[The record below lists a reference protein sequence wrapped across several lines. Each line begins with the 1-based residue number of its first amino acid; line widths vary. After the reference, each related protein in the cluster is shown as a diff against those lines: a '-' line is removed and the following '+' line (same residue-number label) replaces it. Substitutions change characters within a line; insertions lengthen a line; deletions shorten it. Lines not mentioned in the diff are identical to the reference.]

1 MSKEI
6 LNVVEAV
13 SVEKGVAKEII
24 FEAIE
29 AALAIATRKRHHE
42 ELDVRVSI
50 DLDTGDYETFR
61 RWEVVDD
68 AAVVFT
74 QEEADAALEKLLA
87 EAAAREGA
95 GDASAGAD
103 IAAGADSDTPASGD
117 TDTAEAVGI
126 AAGADPG
133 ADSDTP
139 ASGDTDTAEA
149 AGIAA
154 GADPGADSDTPAS
167 GDTDT
172 AEAVGIAAGT
182 DPGADSDTFVP
193 GDTGPADVAP
203 GEAAAGVD
211 FFGDAGEP
219 IGPRVFD
226 PNREVLYSEASVRAP
241 ELGIGDFIEE
251 PIESVAFGRI
261 AAQTAKQVI
270 VQKVREAERAQVVE
284 AYRHR
289 VGEMVTGVVK
299 RLERGS
305 IILDL
310 GGNAE
315 AIVNREE
322 VIPREIVRPGDR
334 LRGYLRDVRPE
345 TRGPQLFVSRTAPEL
360 MVRLFTLEVPEIS
373 EGLIEIMGCARDPG
387 SRAKIGV
394 RSNVSRIDPVGACV
408 GMRGSRVQAVS
419 NELAGER
426 VDIIPWDENPAQYV
440 INAMSPAEVVSIV
453 VDEESGS
460 MDVAVHEEQLSQAIG
475 RGGQNVRLAGQLAR
489 WQINVMTE
497 QQADEK
503 SEVEEGK
510 YLSLFMNQLDV
521 DEEIARILLEEGFTS
536 IEEVAYVP
544 EDEMLAIDEIDEEI
558 CRELQSRARDVLL
571 TREIASEEGVTTG
584 TPAEDLLLLDGID
597 TELAYG
603 LAARGVAT
611 REALAELS
619 VDDFTELMEID
630 PERAAELIMTAR
642 AIWFEDEEAESSA

>member
-6 LNVVEAV
+6 LNVVEVV
-13 SVEKGVAKEII
+13 SAEKGVAKEII

-29 AALAIATRKRHHE
+29 AALASATRKRHPE
-42 ELDVRVSI
+42 DLDVRVSI
-50 DLDTGDYETFR
+50 DRETGDYETFR

-74 QEEADAALEKLLA
+74 QEEADAALEKLIA
-87 EAAAREGA
+87 ETPPADDEGDAA
-95 GDASAGAD
+95 GDD
-103 IAAGADSDTPASGD
+103 
-117 TDTAEAVGI
+117 
-126 AAGADPG
+126 
-133 ADSDTP
+133 
-139 ASGDTDTAEA
+139 
-149 AGIAA
+149 
-154 GADPGADSDTPAS
+154 
-167 GDTDT
+167 
-172 AEAVGIAAGT
+172 
-182 DPGADSDTFVP
+182 
-193 GDTGPADVAP
+193 
-203 GEAAAGVD
+203 
-211 FFGDAGEP
+211 DAGEP
-219 IGPRVFD
+219 VGPRVFD
-226 PNREVLYSEASVRAP
+226 PKREILYSDASVRP
-241 ELGIGDFIEE
+241 PGFEIGDFIEDR
-251 PIESVAFGRI
+251 IESVAFGRI

-270 VQKVREAERAQVVE
+270 VQKVREAERAQVIE
-284 AYRHR
+284 AYRDR

-315 AIVNREE
+315 AVVPREE

-334 LRGYLRDVRPE
+334 LRGYLRDVHPE
-345 TRGPQLFVSRTAPEL
+345 LRGPQLFVSRTAPEL
-360 MVRLFTLEVPEIS
+360 MVKLFTLEVPEIA

-394 RSNVSRIDPVGACV
+394 RSNVARIDPVGACV

-426 VDIIPWDENPAQYV
+426 VDIILWDENPAQYV

-453 VDEESGS
+453 VDEESGA

-475 RGGQNVRLAGQLAR
+475 RGGQNVRLASQLAR

-503 SEVEEGK
+503 NEVEAGK
-510 YLSLFMNQLDV
+510 FLSLFRDQLDV
-521 DEEIARILLEEGFTS
+521 DEEVALILLQEGFTS

-544 EDEMLAIDEIDEEI
+544 EAEMLAIDEFDEEI

-571 TREIASEEGVTTG
+571 IREIASEEGVSSG
-584 TPAEDLLLLDGID
+584 SPAEDLLLLDGMD

-603 LAARGVAT
+603 LAAKGVTT
-611 REALAELS
+611 REDLADLS
-619 VDDFTELMEID
+619 VDDFTDLMEVD
-630 PERAAELIMTAR
+630 PERAATLIMTAR
-642 AIWFEDEEAESSA
+642 AIWFEQEETESPSR